1 MASDNIYVQ
10 YVGFQSIGPRVHL
23 LCVRSS
29 ERELA
34 SSFLTVAKESVRLAL
49 GALAGCTW
57 GRGPIDFLAKVESK

>member
-23 LCVRSS
+23 LYARSS

-49 GALAGCTW
+49 GGLSRMHLGSRSNRFYSQ
-57 GRGPIDFLAKVESK
+57 G